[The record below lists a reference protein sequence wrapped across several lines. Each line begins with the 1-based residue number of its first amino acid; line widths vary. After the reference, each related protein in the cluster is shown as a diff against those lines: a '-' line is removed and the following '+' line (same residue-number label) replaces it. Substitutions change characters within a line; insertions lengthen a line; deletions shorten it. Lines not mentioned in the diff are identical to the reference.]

1 MTEKQFRDDRQ
12 ERSKQDEKQSEQL
25 KESFGGEQAALI
37 AAMLEA
43 AGSFECSQLDGDQ
56 LFSAASTAGN
66 QSLLAALES
75 SQTEDGHQA
84 VSEILRGAD
93 LPHFEE
99 DAPLNEMAATAFEAV
114 DVPQFY
120 FSGGQAAQ
128 FSDVQ
133 QMALDIAG
141 V

>member
-12 ERSKQDEKQSEQL
+12 HSKQDEKQSEQL

-43 AGSFECSQLDGDQ
+43 AGSFESSQLDREQ
-56 LFSAASTAGN
+56 LFSAASAAGN

-75 SQTEDGHQA
+75 AQSEDDHQT

-93 LPHFEE
+93 IPHFEQ
-99 DAPLNEMAATAFEAV
+99 DAPLNEVAATAFDAV

-133 QMALDIAG
+133 QMALDVTG